1 LTKFSKLNSLK
12 TLRVKRDIPSYP
24 DFKKKFFDDFECFFS
39 KRIDVEK
46 NDESYFERL
55 SKRSHKKYQFIPI
68 ELTARIIP
76 YLMETHL
83 EIKFK
88 NISQYIARI
97 FKHYKKSAISC
108 GVFDLE
114 TSFYFFIFC
123 LLYLFSISILI

>member
-1 LTKFSKLNSLK
+1 LNYFK

-24 DFKKKFFDDFECFFS
+24 DFKKKFLDDFECFFV
-39 KRIDVEK
+39 KRVDIKKE
-46 NDESYFERL
+46 DESYFERL
-55 SKRSHKKYQFIPI
+55 SKRSHEKYQFIPI

-83 EIKFK
+83 EITYK
-88 NISQYIARI
+88 NMSKYIARI

-114 TSFYFFIFC
+114 TSFYFFIIC
-123 LLYLFSISILI
+123 VSYLFNISILK